1 MNMDKKGIHWVIKS
15 FEELTA
21 SEIYD
26 ILSLRDLVFVV
37 EQKCIYLDA
46 DGRDRMAYHVMGFDQ
61 SQILVAY
68 CRLFAPG
75 YVYEEASIGRV
86 VTHPSVRGTGLGK
99 ELMSLAIDQIGRLFH
114 AHKIKISGQLYL
126 KEFYQNLG
134 FMPLGDVYLED
145 EIEHI
150 AMTRE
155 G

>member
-1 MNMDKKGIHWVIKS
+1 MDKKVTYWVIKS
-15 FEELTA
+15 FEALTT

-26 ILSLRDLVFVV
+26 ILALRDLVFVV

-61 SQILVAY
+61 NDMLVAY

-75 YVYEEASIGRV
+75 FIYEEASIGRV

-99 ELMSLAIDQIGRLFH
+99 ELMSLAIDQIERLFH
-114 AHKIKISGQLYL
+114 THKIRISGQLYL
-126 KEFYQNLG
+126 KEFYRNLG
-134 FMPLGDVYLED
+134 FEPLGDVYLED

-150 AMTRE
+150 AMTR
-155 G
+155 GG